1 MRRADFLRAAKG
13 KRWHGTALTLQATA
27 RGADEAEQPPR
38 LGFTL
43 TKKVGCAVIRNRAR
57 RRLREALRLSVG
69 LQARP
74 GHDYVVIGR
83 IAAIRVPF
91 AELQSE
97 LARAFIGVHDAGRR
111 KRREAGRDTSKV
123 GAPG

>member
-1 MRRADFLRAAKG
+1 MQAARRDPDDAA
-13 KRWHGTALTLQATA
+13 
-27 RGADEAEQPPR
+27 PPR

-57 RRLREALRLSVG
+57 RRLREAVRLSAG
-69 LQARP
+69 LQARN

-83 IAAIRVPF
+83 IEAIRVPF
-91 AELQSE
+91 ADLQSE

-111 KRREAGRDTSKV
+111 KRREAGRDAAKV

>member
-1 MRRADFLRAAKG
+1 MRTAKG
-13 KRWHGTALTLQATA
+13 KRWHGKTLTLQAAA
-27 RGADEAEQPPR
+27 RGPDQAAAPPR

-57 RRLREALRLSVG
+57 RRLREALRLSVE
-69 LQARP
+69 LPARD

-83 IAAIRVPF
+83 IEAIRVPF
-91 AELQSE
+91 ADLQSE

-111 KRREAGRDTSKV
+111 KRRDASRDAGKM

>member
-1 MRRADFLRAAKG
+1 MRAAKG
-13 KRWHGTALTLQATA
+13 KRWHGKALTLQAGPREPDHA
-27 RGADEAEQPPR
+27 ADPPR

-57 RRLREALRLSVG
+57 RRLREALRLSVD
-69 LQARP
+69 LQARD

-83 IAAIRVPF
+83 IEAIRVPF
-91 AELQSE
+91 ADLQSE

-111 KRREAGRDTSKV
+111 KRREPSRDASKV

>member
-1 MRRADFLRAAKG
+1 MQGA
-13 KRWHGTALTLQATA
+13 A
-27 RGADEAEQPPR
+27 RGADEAMAPPR

-57 RRLREALRLSVG
+57 RRLRAALRLSAG
-69 LQARP
+69 LQARD

-83 IAAIRVPF
+83 IEAIRVPF
-91 AELQSE
+91 ADLQSE

-111 KRREAGRDTSKV
+111 KRREASRDAGKA